1 MSKTILTLI
10 VLAAILLGIG
20 GCSGIYGV
28 STYNTA
34 KRLHNLYDA
43 KLVDNTSEFD
53 NMWKKISQTSQI
65 PDAKKDA
72 LKEIFNGYAAARTGN
87 GDNGSLMKWVQES
100 IPNPDLSEYRDV
112 MNIIVGSRDSWTNR
126 QKELVDIAR
135 QYNEMLSVFPS
146 NIFLGLFG
154 MEKIDPKVVTSS
166 RTDNAFKT
174 GKDDDVELFKKKQ

>member
-10 VLAAILLGIG
+10 VLAVIALGIG
-20 GCSGIYGV
+20 GCSAVYGV

-34 KRLHNLYDA
+34 KRLHNMYDA

-53 NMWKKISQTSQI
+53 NMWKKISQTAQI
-65 PDAKKDA
+65 PEAKKDA
-72 LKEIFNGYAAARTGN
+72 LKEIFNGYASARTGN
-87 GDNGSLMKWVQES
+87 GDGGSMMKWVQES
-100 IPNPDLSEYRDV
+100 IPNPDLSEFKDV

-135 QYNEMLSVFPS
+135 QYNEMLAVFPS

-174 GKDDDVELFKKKQ
+174 GKDDDVDLFKKK